1 MQRQRAPRPEAAE
14 AHGSRIC
21 AHLLGYNVAELAVRR
36 PSWPG
41 RAGGPFE
48 VSPKLASW
56 GECRMHISIGT
67 EPSVI
72 IRILIGLSLF
82 AFGFYLGR
90 ELQRTAPIRDELAA
104 KRKAWEDQDSE

>member
-1 MQRQRAPRPEAAE
+1 
-14 AHGSRIC
+14 
-21 AHLLGYNVAELAVRR
+21 
-36 PSWPG
+36 
-41 RAGGPFE
+41 
-48 VSPKLASW
+48 
-56 GECRMHISIGT
+56 MHISIGT